1 MVKFKFITT
10 FCIVFIFISCH
21 ETKYATKD
29 QSFNNIYLRG
39 WNSTRCPSKI
49 VFEKYE
55 KKSNFKN
62 LIDSTSGFD
71 ININCLPKY
80 DKFNNII
87 PTSPYN
93 DQMILTPYVPYN
105 GKINYDIKLVI
116 DDSLVYKITDIKD
129 GIDTVSAR
137 SGPGKWI
144 IMNNIKS
151 LVVNG
156 KKLDNKNT
164 PLSIEIPTK
173 LGKVIKKK

>member
-1 MVKFKFITT
+1 MSVKK
-10 FCIVFIFISCH
+10 C
-21 ETKYATKD
+21 
-29 QSFNNIYLRG
+29 
-39 WNSTRCPSKI
+39 
-49 VFEKYE
+49 FEKYE

-116 DDSLVYKITDIKD
+116 DDSLVYKITDITYKN
-129 GIDTVSAR
+129 R
-137 SGPGKWI
+137 YCLCKWLC
-144 IMNNIKS
+144 MDNN
-151 LVVNG
+151 
-156 KKLDNKNT
+156 
-164 PLSIEIPTK
+164 E
-173 LGKVIKKK
+173 